1 MYWTFKTLYGIVL
14 LEIGGKTME
23 KPVIAYERRGPSG
36 NIFFILAMCQKELKR
51 QRRINDYNE
60 MWEKVQKSG
69 SYDEALKIIGEV
81 VELIR
86 VD

>member
-1 MYWTFKTLYGIVL
+1 MRI
-14 LEIGGKTME
+14 
-23 KPVIAYERRGPSG
+23 G
-36 NIFFILAMCQKELKR
+36 NIFFILGMCQRELRK

-69 SYDEALKIIGEV
+69 SYDEALKIIGET